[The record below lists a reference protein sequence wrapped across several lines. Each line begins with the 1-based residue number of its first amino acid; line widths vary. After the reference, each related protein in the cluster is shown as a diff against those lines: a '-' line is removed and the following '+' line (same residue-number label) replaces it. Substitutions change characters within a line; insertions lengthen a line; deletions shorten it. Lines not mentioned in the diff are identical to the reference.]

1 MSTSDYSKTPTI
13 TTYDNRHLAVRTL
26 EWCRHPDTPQTT
38 EIRPTY
44 CQYDARGFL
53 SQSADPRLAA
63 AGLNN
68 FTCDYDLG
76 GRVLRTCSA
85 DAGTSLAL
93 SDAAGRTVLGMSGLV
108 VTASGSTDMSRAVTI
123 RRQYEDRSLPGRL
136 LSVVEQASG
145 KTGRVTERLIWSES
159 SAKAS
164 ANNLVGTC
172 IRHYDPS
179 GCVEIGSIA
188 LSGLALSVT
197 RWLMTDDEVQAD
209 WQGDDRRGWDAQ
221 LDDVPYATLS
231 QGDAAGRV
239 VGITDAVG
247 NKQRMVLDIA
257 GMSTGR
263 RLTVNG
269 EEKDIV
275 RSTTRS
281 AAGQVL
287 QEEHGNGV
295 VVNRE
300 YEPQTQW
307 LKRIKTERPAGH
319 PQGAGVLQDLRYEY
333 DPVGNVKC
341 VRNDAEETR
350 FWRNQQVEPENRY
363 GYDSL
368 YQLVSASGREKVN
381 IGQQNRSFFPADSI
395 SCTRY
400 LRTYTYDSGNNL
412 TRIRHSASGSG
423 NCHTT
428 YITVSDSSNRAVLR
442 SLAATPAEVEMHFGP
457 SGEQLQ
463 LQPGQAL
470 AWTVRGELLQV
481 TPVEREGAQDDWEYY
496 RYDARSQRV
505 VKGSRRQTGSGT
517 LTQRVV
523 YLPGLELRTKSSGES
538 LQTVVSD
545 NVRLLHWESGK
556 PEGLSNDGLRYSYEN
571 LTGSSG
577 LEVDEDGCIISVEEY
592 YPYGGTSVWSGS
604 SETEADYKTVRYSG
618 KEQDATGLYYY
629 GYRYYQTWAG
639 RWTSADP
646 AGTADGLNMYRM
658 CRNNPVTFR
667 DSNGLL
673 TEKEI
678 QTLMF
683 QTRQHMSQT
692 GKDLESVMHNILG
705 LNGDDAAV
713 IRSRLGN
720 TLPEPTAS
728 ISGIHEITAFQ
739 EQIEAMST
747 SEVISPHIDLPSLM
761 PENFRHPPS
770 PGCCVELPSLT
781 SSDTSDDDMSGV
793 AGPEMSLPEITPEL
807 MTSHFPNMSE
817 ADRQALEYIANPE
830 NFSHTLYAD
839 GTVVSSSDER
849 APGRFTN
856 NYKPD
861 TWTFLYNFKLQ
872 EIDKGVNPYF
882 ASHVAQYQ
890 YLLAAVSGGWVGQMP
905 STLIRKNVIN
915 KDTIVNTAG
924 LKGEQ
929 LMSAFLNNTPNGK
942 STAKILEAFNLN
954 ATSVKIKNTYAGINF
969 YVKLKRK

>member
-1 MSTSDYSKTPTI
+1 M
-13 TTYDNRHLAVRTL
+13 
-26 EWCRHPDTPQTT
+26 
-38 EIRPTY
+38 
-44 CQYDARGFL
+44 
-53 SQSADPRLAA
+53 
-63 AGLNN
+63 
-68 FTCDYDLG
+68 
-76 GRVLRTCSA
+76 
-85 DAGTSLAL
+85 
-93 SDAAGRTVLGMSGLV
+93 
-108 VTASGSTDMSRAVTI
+108 
-123 RRQYEDRSLPGRL
+123 
-136 LSVVEQASG
+136 
-145 KTGRVTERLIWSES
+145 
-159 SAKAS
+159 
-164 ANNLVGTC
+164 
-172 IRHYDPS
+172 
-179 GCVEIGSIA
+179 
-188 LSGLALSVT
+188 
-197 RWLMTDDEVQAD
+197 
-209 WQGDDRRGWDAQ
+209 
-221 LDDVPYATLS
+221 
-231 QGDAAGRV
+231 
-239 VGITDAVG
+239 
-247 NKQRMVLDIA
+247 
-257 GMSTGR
+257 
-263 RLTVNG
+263 
-269 EEKDIV
+269 
-275 RSTTRS
+275 
-281 AAGQVL
+281 
-287 QEEHGNGV
+287 
-295 VVNRE
+295 
-300 YEPQTQW
+300 
-307 LKRIKTERPAGH
+307 
-319 PQGAGVLQDLRYEY
+319 
-333 DPVGNVKC
+333 
-341 VRNDAEETR
+341 
-350 FWRNQQVEPENRY
+350 
-363 GYDSL
+363 
-368 YQLVSASGREKVN
+368 
-381 IGQQNRSFFPADSI
+381 
-395 SCTRY
+395 
-400 LRTYTYDSGNNL
+400 
-412 TRIRHSASGSG
+412 
-423 NCHTT
+423 
-428 YITVSDSSNRAVLR
+428 
-442 SLAATPAEVEMHFGP
+442 
-457 SGEQLQ
+457 
-463 LQPGQAL
+463 
-470 AWTVRGELLQV
+470 

-571 LTGSSG
+571 LTGCSG
-577 LEVDEDGCIISVEEY
+577 LEVDEDGCIISMEEY

-720 TLPEPTAS
+720 TFPEPRAS
-728 ISGIHEITAFQ
+728 TSGINEITAFE
-739 EQIEAMST
+739 EQIEAMSMPGG
-747 SEVISPHIDLPSLM
+747 SPQYPLYPD
-761 PENFRHPPS
+761 
-770 PGCCVELPSLT
+770 CCVELPPLT
-781 SSDTSDDDMSGV
+781 SSDTSDDDMYGV
-793 AGPEMSLPEITPEL
+793 ESPEMSLPEITPEL

-839 GTVVSSSDER
+839 GTVVSFSYKR
-849 APGRFTN
+849 FPGRFTN

-861 TWTFLYNFKLQ
+861 TWAFLCNFKLQ
-872 EIDKGVNPYF
+872 EIDKGVYPYF

-915 KDTIVNTAG
+915 EDTIANTAG

-954 ATSVKIKNTYAGINF
+954 ATSVKIKNTYGDVNF
-969 YVKLKRK
+969 YVNLKRK

>member
-1 MSTSDYSKTPTI
+1 M
-13 TTYDNRHLAVRTL
+13 
-26 EWCRHPDTPQTT
+26 
-38 EIRPTY
+38 
-44 CQYDARGFL
+44 
-53 SQSADPRLAA
+53 
-63 AGLNN
+63 
-68 FTCDYDLG
+68 
-76 GRVLRTCSA
+76 
-85 DAGTSLAL
+85 
-93 SDAAGRTVLGMSGLV
+93 
-108 VTASGSTDMSRAVTI
+108 
-123 RRQYEDRSLPGRL
+123 PGRL
-136 LSVVEQASG
+136 LSVVEQAGG

-179 GCVEIGSIA
+179 GCVEIDSIA

-269 EEKDIV
+269 EEKVIV

-307 LKRIKTERPAGH
+307 LKRIKIERPAGH

-470 AWTVRGELLQV
+470 AWTERGELLQV

-604 SETEADYKTVRYSG
+604 SETEVDYKTVRYSG

-683 QTRQHMSQT
+683 QTRQHMSRT

-728 ISGIHEITAFQ
+728 TSGIHEITAFQ

-747 SEVISPHIDLPSLM
+747 SEVISLHIDLPSLT

-770 PGCCVELPSLT
+770 PDCCVELPPLT

-839 GTVVSSSDER
+839 GTVVSSSDKQS
-849 APGRFTN
+849 P
-856 NYKPD
+856 
-861 TWTFLYNFKLQ
+861 
-872 EIDKGVNPYF
+872 
-882 ASHVAQYQ
+882 
-890 YLLAAVSGGWVGQMP
+890 
-905 STLIRKNVIN
+905 VI
-915 KDTIVNTAG
+915 
-924 LKGEQ
+924 L
-929 LMSAFLNNTPNGK
+929 
-942 STAKILEAFNLN
+942 
-954 ATSVKIKNTYAGINF
+954 
-969 YVKLKRK
+969 

>member
-1 MSTSDYSKTPTI
+1 M
-13 TTYDNRHLAVRTL
+13 
-26 EWCRHPDTPQTT
+26 
-38 EIRPTY
+38 
-44 CQYDARGFL
+44 
-53 SQSADPRLAA
+53 
-63 AGLNN
+63 
-68 FTCDYDLG
+68 
-76 GRVLRTCSA
+76 
-85 DAGTSLAL
+85 
-93 SDAAGRTVLGMSGLV
+93 
-108 VTASGSTDMSRAVTI
+108 
-123 RRQYEDRSLPGRL
+123 PGRL
-136 LSVVEQASG
+136 LSVVEQAGG

-179 GCVEIGSIA
+179 GCVEIDSIA

-269 EEKDIV
+269 EEKVIV

-307 LKRIKTERPAGH
+307 LKRIKIERPAGH

-470 AWTVRGELLQV
+470 AWTERGELLQV

-728 ISGIHEITAFQ
+728 TSGIHEITAFQ

-747 SEVISPHIDLPSLM
+747 SEVISLHIDLPSLT

-770 PGCCVELPSLT
+770 PDCCVELPPLT

-839 GTVVSSSDER
+839 GTVVSSSDKQS
-849 APGRFTN
+849 PGHFIN

-861 TWTFLYNFKLQ
+861 TWKFLYNFKSQ
-872 EIDKGVNPYF
+872 EIDEGVNPYF

-954 ATSVKIKNTYAGINF
+954 ATSVKIKNTYAGVNF

>member
-1 MSTSDYSKTPTI
+1 M
-13 TTYDNRHLAVRTL
+13 
-26 EWCRHPDTPQTT
+26 
-38 EIRPTY
+38 
-44 CQYDARGFL
+44 
-53 SQSADPRLAA
+53 
-63 AGLNN
+63 
-68 FTCDYDLG
+68 
-76 GRVLRTCSA
+76 
-85 DAGTSLAL
+85 
-93 SDAAGRTVLGMSGLV
+93 
-108 VTASGSTDMSRAVTI
+108 
-123 RRQYEDRSLPGRL
+123 
-136 LSVVEQASG
+136 
-145 KTGRVTERLIWSES
+145 
-159 SAKAS
+159 
-164 ANNLVGTC
+164 
-172 IRHYDPS
+172 
-179 GCVEIGSIA
+179 
-188 LSGLALSVT
+188 
-197 RWLMTDDEVQAD
+197 
-209 WQGDDRRGWDAQ
+209 
-221 LDDVPYATLS
+221 
-231 QGDAAGRV
+231 
-239 VGITDAVG
+239 
-247 NKQRMVLDIA
+247 
-257 GMSTGR
+257 
-263 RLTVNG
+263 
-269 EEKDIV
+269 
-275 RSTTRS
+275 
-281 AAGQVL
+281 
-287 QEEHGNGV
+287 
-295 VVNRE
+295 
-300 YEPQTQW
+300 
-307 LKRIKTERPAGH
+307 
-319 PQGAGVLQDLRYEY
+319 LQDLRYEY

-470 AWTVRGELLQV
+470 AWTERGELLQV

-678 QTLMF
+678 QILMF

-720 TLPEPTAS
+720 TFPEPRAS
-728 ISGIHEITAFQ
+728 TSGINEITAFE
-739 EQIEAMST
+739 EQIEAMSMPGG
-747 SEVISPHIDLPSLM
+747 SPLHIDLPSLM
-761 PENFRHPPS
+761 PENFQYPLYPD
-770 PGCCVELPSLT
+770 CCVELPPLT
-781 SSDTSDDDMSGV
+781 SSDTSDDDMYGV
-793 AGPEMSLPEITPEL
+793 ESPEMSLPEITPEL

-839 GTVVSSSDER
+839 GTVVSFSYKR
-849 APGRFTN
+849 FPGRFTN

-861 TWTFLYNFKLQ
+861 TWAFLCNFKSQ
-872 EIDKGVNPYF
+872 EIDKGVYPYF

-915 KDTIVNTAG
+915 EDTIANTAG

-954 ATSVKIKNTYAGINF
+954 ATSVKIKNTYGDVNF
-969 YVKLKRK
+969 YVNLKRK

>member
-1 MSTSDYSKTPTI
+1 M
-13 TTYDNRHLAVRTL
+13 
-26 EWCRHPDTPQTT
+26 
-38 EIRPTY
+38 
-44 CQYDARGFL
+44 
-53 SQSADPRLAA
+53 
-63 AGLNN
+63 
-68 FTCDYDLG
+68 
-76 GRVLRTCSA
+76 
-85 DAGTSLAL
+85 
-93 SDAAGRTVLGMSGLV
+93 
-108 VTASGSTDMSRAVTI
+108 
-123 RRQYEDRSLPGRL
+123 PGRL
-136 LSVVEQASG
+136 LSVVEQAGG

-179 GCVEIGSIA
+179 GCVEIDSIA

-269 EEKDIV
+269 EEKVIV

-307 LKRIKTERPAGH
+307 LKRIKIERPAGH

-470 AWTVRGELLQV
+470 AWTERGELLQV

-618 KEQDATGLYYY
+618 KDQDATGLYYY

-728 ISGIHEITAFQ
+728 TSGIHEITAFQ

-747 SEVISPHIDLPSLM
+747 SEVISLHIDLPSLT

-770 PGCCVELPSLT
+770 PDCCVELPPLT

-839 GTVVSSSDER
+839 GTVVSSSDKQS
-849 APGRFTN
+849 PGHFIN

-861 TWTFLYNFKLQ
+861 TWKFLYNFKSQ
-872 EIDKGVNPYF
+872 EIDEGVNPYF

-954 ATSVKIKNTYAGINF
+954 ATSVKIKNTYAGVNF

>member
-1 MSTSDYSKTPTI
+1 MSTPDYSKTPTI

-108 VTASGSTDMSRAVTI
+108 VTASGSTDMSRAVTT

-269 EEKDIV
+269 EEKVIV

-281 AAGQVL
+281 AVGQVL

-412 TRIRHSASGSG
+412 TRIRHSASGS
-423 NCHTT
+423 
-428 YITVSDSSNRAVLR
+428 
-442 SLAATPAEVEMHFGP
+442 
-457 SGEQLQ
+457 
-463 LQPGQAL
+463 
-470 AWTVRGELLQV
+470 
-481 TPVEREGAQDDWEYY
+481 
-496 RYDARSQRV
+496 
-505 VKGSRRQTGSGT
+505 GSGT

-720 TLPEPTAS
+720 TFPEPRAS
-728 ISGIHEITAFQ
+728 TSGINEITAFE
-739 EQIEAMST
+739 EQIEAMSMPGG
-747 SEVISPHIDLPSLM
+747 SPLHIDLPSLM
-761 PENFRHPPS
+761 PENFQYPLYPD
-770 PGCCVELPSLT
+770 CCVELPPLT
-781 SSDTSDDDMSGV
+781 SSDTSDDDMYGV
-793 AGPEMSLPEITPEL
+793 ESPEMSLPEITPEL

-839 GTVVSSSDER
+839 GTVVSFSYKR
-849 APGRFTN
+849 FPGRFTN

-861 TWTFLYNFKLQ
+861 TWAFLCNFKLQ
-872 EIDKGVNPYF
+872 EIDKGVYPYF

-915 KDTIVNTAG
+915 EDTIANTAG

-954 ATSVKIKNTYAGINF
+954 ATSVKIKSTY
-969 YVKLKRK
+969 

>member
-1 MSTSDYSKTPTI
+1 MSTPDYSKTPTI

-108 VTASGSTDMSRAVTI
+108 VTASGSTDMSRAVTT

-269 EEKDIV
+269 EEKVIV

-281 AAGQVL
+281 AVGQVL

-412 TRIRHSASGSG
+412 TRIRHSASGS
-423 NCHTT
+423 
-428 YITVSDSSNRAVLR
+428 
-442 SLAATPAEVEMHFGP
+442 
-457 SGEQLQ
+457 
-463 LQPGQAL
+463 
-470 AWTVRGELLQV
+470 
-481 TPVEREGAQDDWEYY
+481 
-496 RYDARSQRV
+496 
-505 VKGSRRQTGSGT
+505 GSGT

-720 TLPEPTAS
+720 TFPEPRAS
-728 ISGIHEITAFQ
+728 TSGINEITAFE
-739 EQIEAMST
+739 EQIEAMSMPGG
-747 SEVISPHIDLPSLM
+747 SPLHIDLPSLM
-761 PENFRHPPS
+761 PENFQYPLYPD
-770 PGCCVELPSLT
+770 CCVELPPLT
-781 SSDTSDDDMSGV
+781 SSDTSDDDMYGV
-793 AGPEMSLPEITPEL
+793 ESPEMSLPEITPEL

-839 GTVVSSSDER
+839 GTVVSFSYKR
-849 APGRFTN
+849 FPGRFTN

-861 TWTFLYNFKLQ
+861 TWAFLCNFKLQ
-872 EIDKGVNPYF
+872 EIDKGVYPYF

-915 KDTIVNTAG
+915 EDTIANTAG

-954 ATSVKIKNTYAGINF
+954 ATSV
-969 YVKLKRK
+969 

>member
-1 MSTSDYSKTPTI
+1 M
-13 TTYDNRHLAVRTL
+13 
-26 EWCRHPDTPQTT
+26 
-38 EIRPTY
+38 
-44 CQYDARGFL
+44 
-53 SQSADPRLAA
+53 
-63 AGLNN
+63 
-68 FTCDYDLG
+68 
-76 GRVLRTCSA
+76 
-85 DAGTSLAL
+85 
-93 SDAAGRTVLGMSGLV
+93 
-108 VTASGSTDMSRAVTI
+108 
-123 RRQYEDRSLPGRL
+123 PGRL
-136 LSVVEQASG
+136 LSVVEQAGG

-179 GCVEIGSIA
+179 GCVEIDSIA

-269 EEKDIV
+269 EEKVIV

-307 LKRIKTERPAGH
+307 LKRIKIERPAGH

-470 AWTVRGELLQV
+470 AWTERGELLQV

-728 ISGIHEITAFQ
+728 TSGIHEITAFQ

-747 SEVISPHIDLPSLM
+747 SEVISLHIDLPSLT

-770 PGCCVELPSLT
+770 PDCCVELPPLT
-781 SSDTSDDDMSGV
+781 SSDTSDDDISGV

-839 GTVVSSSDER
+839 GTVISSSDKQS
-849 APGRFTN
+849 PGHFIN

-861 TWTFLYNFKLQ
+861 TWKFLYNFKSQ
-872 EIDKGVNPYF
+872 EIDEGVNPYF

-954 ATSVKIKNTYAGINF
+954 ATSVKIKNTYAGVNF

>member
-1 MSTSDYSKTPTI
+1 M
-13 TTYDNRHLAVRTL
+13 
-26 EWCRHPDTPQTT
+26 
-38 EIRPTY
+38 
-44 CQYDARGFL
+44 
-53 SQSADPRLAA
+53 
-63 AGLNN
+63 
-68 FTCDYDLG
+68 
-76 GRVLRTCSA
+76 
-85 DAGTSLAL
+85 
-93 SDAAGRTVLGMSGLV
+93 
-108 VTASGSTDMSRAVTI
+108 
-123 RRQYEDRSLPGRL
+123 PGRL
-136 LSVVEQASG
+136 LSVVEQAGG

-179 GCVEIGSIA
+179 GCVEIDSIA

-269 EEKDIV
+269 EEKVIV

-307 LKRIKTERPAGH
+307 LKRIKIERPAGH

-470 AWTVRGELLQV
+470 AWTERGELLQV

-728 ISGIHEITAFQ
+728 TSGIHEITAFQ

-747 SEVISPHIDLPSLM
+747 SEVISLHIDLPSLT

-770 PGCCVELPSLT
+770 PDCCVELPPLT

-839 GTVVSSSDER
+839 GTVVSSSDKQS
-849 APGRFTN
+849 PGHFIN

-861 TWTFLYNFKLQ
+861 TWKFLYNFKSQ
-872 EIDKGVNPYF
+872 EIDEGVNPYF

-890 YLLAAVSGGWVGQMP
+890 YLLAAVSGVWVGQMP

-954 ATSVKIKNTYAGINF
+954 ATSVKIKNTYAGVNF

>member
-1 MSTSDYSKTPTI
+1 MSTPDYSKTPTI

-108 VTASGSTDMSRAVTI
+108 VTASGSTDMSRAVTT

-269 EEKDIV
+269 EEKVIV

-281 AAGQVL
+281 AVGQVL

-412 TRIRHSASGSG
+412 TRIRHSASGS
-423 NCHTT
+423 
-428 YITVSDSSNRAVLR
+428 
-442 SLAATPAEVEMHFGP
+442 
-457 SGEQLQ
+457 
-463 LQPGQAL
+463 
-470 AWTVRGELLQV
+470 
-481 TPVEREGAQDDWEYY
+481 
-496 RYDARSQRV
+496 
-505 VKGSRRQTGSGT
+505 GSGT

-720 TLPEPTAS
+720 TFPEPRAS
-728 ISGIHEITAFQ
+728 TSGINEITAFE
-739 EQIEAMST
+739 EQIEAMSMPGG
-747 SEVISPHIDLPSLM
+747 SPLHIDLPSLM
-761 PENFRHPPS
+761 PENFQYPLYPD
-770 PGCCVELPSLT
+770 CCVELPPLT
-781 SSDTSDDDMSGV
+781 SSDTSDDDMYGV
-793 AGPEMSLPEITPEL
+793 ESPEMSLPEITPEL

-839 GTVVSSSDER
+839 GTVVSFSYKR
-849 APGRFTN
+849 FPGRFTN

-861 TWTFLYNFKLQ
+861 TWAFLCNFKLQ
-872 EIDKGVNPYF
+872 EIDKGVYPYF

-915 KDTIVNTAG
+915 EDTIANTAG

-954 ATSVKIKNTYAGINF
+954 ATSVKIKSTYGDVNF
-969 YVKLKRK
+969 YVN